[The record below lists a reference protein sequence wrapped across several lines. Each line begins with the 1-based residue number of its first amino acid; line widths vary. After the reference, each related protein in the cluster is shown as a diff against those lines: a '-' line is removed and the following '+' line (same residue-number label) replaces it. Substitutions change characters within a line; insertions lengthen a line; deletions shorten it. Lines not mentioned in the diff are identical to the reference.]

1 MLADNGKPCAL
12 PGREDERLAESSL
25 VAIVDDDASALAA
38 GAGLIRSLGFAAARF
53 SSAAAFLGSDA
64 LSLAVCVVADVRMPD
79 MGGFELLRRLVALE
93 RSVPTVLATA
103 FPDAVEHSRALTMGA
118 IDYLSKPLRAED
130 LLRCLRLA
138 GAVRGASTGGG
149 AR

>member
-1 MLADNGKPCAL
+1 
-12 PGREDERLAESSL
+12 LAEIPL

-38 GAGLIRSLGFAAARF
+38 GAGLIRSLGYAANGF
-53 SSAAAFLGSDA
+53 STAAAFLASDT

-93 RSVPTVLATA
+93 RPVPTVLATA
-103 FPDAVEHSRALTMGA
+103 FPDAMERTRALTMGA

-138 GAVRGASTGGG
+138 EDVRGATGGG
-149 AR
+149 GAG

>member
-1 MLADNGKPCAL
+1 MLAATTGACDLRRG
-12 PGREDERLAESSL
+12 EDEILAEVQL

-38 GAGLIRSLGFAAARF
+38 GSGLIRALGFAAAGF
-53 SSAAAFLGSDA
+53 STAAAFLASDA
-64 LSLAVCVVADVRMPD
+64 LLLAVCVVADVRMPD

-93 RSVPTVLATA
+93 RPVPTVLATA
-103 FPDAVEHSRALTMGA
+103 FPDAIERSRALTMGA

-138 GAVRGASTGGG
+138 ETVQGASSGRGGG
-149 AR
+149 